1 MLRRK
6 NKLMRFGR
14 VEEAGALAGRIGTE
28 ITRRNEGRLLTV
40 SRKSSKDLWGTGRQ
54 LTGRKQDEG
63 AAVDGVTAES
73 LNDHY
78 TAISTDHSY
87 APPHR
92 RQYTATD
99 VETEYVNEWRIFNP
113 LDQLHP
119 TATRLDGLPAWFLR
133 LGHHYSANR
142 SLISLISPS
151 VHQRSQCSGRKYVFD
166 LCQNGQT
173 PSSTLII
180 VLFLSH

>member
-99 VETEYVNEWRIFNP
+99 VETEYVNEWRIFNL

-119 TATRLDGLPAWFLR
+119 IATGLDGLPAW
-133 LGHHYSANR
+133 GHQYSANR
-142 SLISLISPS
+142 SLASLTFP
-151 VHQRSQCSGRKYVFD
+151 
-166 LCQNGQT
+166 
-173 PSSTLII
+173 
-180 VLFLSH
+180 